1 MVRIERLNNLHV
13 YLVHIYQFLRLLS
26 ELKSFL
32 QSFVEDLL
40 STIFHFQ
47 STDDS
52 FFCEVALHL
61 NFRVLLPTSYVFW
74 HVEFNLL
81 FKEIVHLLLYRI
93 RLAADDEGAGVIDAC
108 HLVEVFVGV
117 GEAAHNVELSIKN
130 ILSVASVLHTVVHN
144 QLDHNFLGLV
154 AMEGQ
159 IFTITRNYIS
169 VFPEPFFNASFA
181 V

>member
-1 MVRIERLNNLHV
+1 M
-13 YLVHIYQFLRLLS
+13 RLLS
-26 ELKSFL
+26 EFKSFL

-93 RLAADDEGAGVIDAC
+93 RLAADDEGAGVIDAR

-117 GEAAHNVELSIKN
+117 GEAAHNVELSIEN
-130 ILSVASVLHTVVHN
+130 VLSVASVLHAVVHD

>member
-1 MVRIERLNNLHV
+1 M
-13 YLVHIYQFLRLLS
+13 RLLS

-32 QSFVEDLL
+32 QGFVQDLL
-40 STIFHFQ
+40 GAVLHFQ
-47 STDDS
+47 STDNRL
-52 FFCEVALHL
+52 FCEVALHL

-81 FKEIVHLLLYRI
+81 FQEIVHLLLYRI
-93 RLAADDEGAGVIDAC
+93 WLAADDEGAGVIDAR

-117 GEAAHNVELSIKN
+117 GEAAHNVELSIEN
-130 ILSVASVLHTVVHN
+130 VLSVASVLHAVVHD

-169 VFPEPFFNASFA
+169 VFPEPFFNAGFA

>member
-1 MVRIERLNNLHV
+1 MVRIKRLNNLHV

-130 ILSVASVLHTVVHN
+130 ILSVASVLHTVVH
-144 QLDHNFLGLV
+144 D
-154 AMEGQ
+154 
-159 IFTITRNYIS
+159 
-169 VFPEPFFNASFA
+169 
-181 V
+181 

>member
-1 MVRIERLNNLHV
+1 MVRIKRLNNLHV

-32 QSFVEDLL
+32 QGFVQDLL
-40 STIFHFQ
+40 GAVLHFQ
-47 STDDS
+47 STDDRL
-52 FFCEVALHL
+52 FCEVALHL

-117 GEAAHNVELSIKN
+117 GEAAHNVELSIEN
-130 ILSVASVLHTVVHN
+130 VLSVASVLHAVVHD

-169 VFPEPFFNASFA
+169 VFPEPFFNAGFA

>member
-1 MVRIERLNNLHV
+1 MVRIKRLNNLHV

-26 ELKSFL
+26 EFKSFL

-40 STIFHFQ
+40 STVFHFQ

-130 ILSVASVLHTVVHN
+130 ILSVASVLHTVVH
-144 QLDHNFLGLV
+144 D
-154 AMEGQ
+154 
-159 IFTITRNYIS
+159 
-169 VFPEPFFNASFA
+169 
-181 V
+181 

>member
-1 MVRIERLNNLHV
+1 M
-13 YLVHIYQFLRLLS
+13 RLLS
-26 ELKSFL
+26 EFKSFL

-40 STIFHFQ
+40 STVFHFQ
-47 STDDS
+47 STDDR

-81 FKEIVHLLLYRI
+81 FQEIVHLLLYRI
-93 RLAADDEGAGVIDAC
+93 WLAADDEGAGVIDAR

-117 GEAAHNVELSIKN
+117 GEAAHNVELSIEN
-130 ILSVASVLHTVVHN
+130 VLSVASVLHAVVHD